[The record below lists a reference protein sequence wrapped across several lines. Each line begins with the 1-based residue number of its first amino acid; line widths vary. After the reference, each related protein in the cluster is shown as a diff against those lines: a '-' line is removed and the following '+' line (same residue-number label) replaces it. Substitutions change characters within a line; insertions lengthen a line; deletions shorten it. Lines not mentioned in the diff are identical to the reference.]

1 VQATP
6 SPVPLPSAPVS
17 AGALAQKGATGDR
30 MVPRPDADVVPTW
43 DKLAAAGDH
52 LGAYRLLQTTG
63 VRVSGADELL
73 LAADVARLSGHPAE
87 AATYLERFLREHDA
101 DGRAETAAFSLGHLL
116 MTRLGRPAEAAQR
129 FAEARR
135 RTRGSIDEDALARE
149 VEAWSRAGERAR
161 ARARAEEYLKRYPGG
176 RRSAA
181 VRKLGG
187 LD

>member
-1 VQATP
+1 VN
-6 SPVPLPSAPVS
+6 
-17 AGALAQKGATGDR
+17 AGALAQKGPAADR
-30 MVPRPDADVVPTW
+30 TLPRPDGDVVPTW

-52 LGAYRLLQTTG
+52 LGAYRLLRTTG
-63 VRVSGADELL
+63 VRVNGADELL
-73 LAADVARLSGHPAE
+73 LAADVARLSGNPGE

-116 MTRLGRPAEAAQR
+116 MTRLGRPAEGAQR

-135 RTRGSIDEDALARE
+135 RGGSIDEDALARE